1 MRGVTNDEE
10 SRAASRANL
19 DDPQELEPQAPGR
32 RQFERT
38 IRRALSMLSWT
49 FYAMTGWTPAV
60 SQSQI
65 VGIGLV
71 PGAGLGFLFVPLSS
85 TGLATLSPKDRT
97 VGAGVYNLAR
107 NIGSSV
113 GISVVNALLT
123 RNIQINHAESVRHV
137 TAVNRAFDLPAISQ
151 FWNPVTDAGRAAL
164 DSMITTQAE
173 IIAYIDDYKLLMI
186 ATLAV
191 FPLLL
196 VFKKADG
203 GGGGHA
209 VEV

>member
-1 MRGVTNDEE
+1 MNKVEISTLAANAHHPADGRGATPTVSIPLRLDEEHAHRHGDRGRVGRGMRGVTNDEE

-38 IRRALSMLSWT
+38 IRRALSMLSWA

-71 PGAGLGFLFVPLSS
+71 QGAGLGFLFVPLSS
-85 TGLATLSPKDRT
+85 TSLATLSPEDRT
-97 VGAGVYNLAR
+97 EGAGVYNLAR

-123 RNIQINHAESVRHV
+123 RNIQINHAEIVRHV

-151 FWNPVTDAGRAAL
+151 FWPTPGERH
-164 DSMITTQAE
+164 SIR
-173 IIAYIDDYKLLMI
+173 
-186 ATLAV
+186 
-191 FPLLL
+191 
-196 VFKKADG
+196 
-203 GGGGHA
+203 
-209 VEV
+209 